1 MPGLK
6 SFWIKSPESE
16 NMPETRQTKHFFTF
30 GTEEEQVILLPE
42 LLIVGHSS
50 IDHIKNANGERTQP
64 GGAAIYAA
72 MGAKTVCKDVGILTA
87 VGSDYSFWN
96 TLNSFSPNMV
106 KRVSGKSSR
115 FIISY
120 DKNWNAHYRTSDI
133 GPGSRITTEDV
144 VKAAQWGAKMVHLAP
159 MNPPKV
165 VRMVKALRESK
176 GDVTISVNSCI
187 SYLDDTTN
195 KRRVLDAANMADIFI
210 LNEKEL
216 RAITG
221 KEVTMAAVNSIKTR
235 TLVLTLGE
243 IGTIVRSDG
252 VAEFVPAMAAITKKA
267 VDVTGAGDTWS
278 GSFLAS
284 LLRTGSW
291 IRAVSI
297 ASVVS
302 AIKCTG
308 WNFEKIE
315 GLNFDNINDVYDFIV
330 SLKEK
335 GRQLTLSASLRG
347 APA

>member
-1 MPGLK
+1 M
-6 SFWIKSPESE
+6 
-16 NMPETRQTKHFFTF
+16 
-30 GTEEEQVILLPE
+30 
-42 LLIVGHSS
+42 
-50 IDHIKNANGERTQP
+50 DHIKNTNGERVQP

-72 MGAKTVCKDVGILTA
+72 MGARTVCKDIGILTA
-87 VGSDYSFWN
+87 VGDDYTFWE
-96 TLNSFSPNMV
+96 TLNSFSPGLV
-106 KRVSGKSSR
+106 KRVKGKSSR

-144 VKAAQWGAKMVHLAP
+144 VRAAMGTTKMVHLAP

-165 VRMVKALRESK
+165 VRMVKALRESRRK
-176 GDVTISVNSCI
+176 VTISVNSCI
-187 SYLDDTTN
+187 SYLDNTAN
-195 KRRVLDAANMADIFI
+195 KKHVLEAANLADIFI

-221 KEVTMAAVNSIKTR
+221 KHVTMEAVNTIKTK

-243 IGTIVRSDG
+243 IGTIVRSGG

-284 LLRTGSW
+284 LLKTGSW

-308 WNFEKIE
+308 WNFEKIK
-315 GLNFDNINDVYDFIV
+315 GLNFDNIDDVYDFIV
-330 SLKEK
+330 ALKEK
-335 GRQLTLSASLRG
+335 GRQLTLAASIRG
-347 APA
+347 NAERVP

>member
-1 MPGLK
+1 
-6 SFWIKSPESE
+6 
-16 NMPETRQTKHFFTF
+16 
-30 GTEEEQVILLPE
+30 LPE

-50 IDHIKNANGERTQP
+50 IDHIRNVNGERTQP

-72 MGAKTVCKDVGILTA
+72 MGARTVCKDIGILTA
-87 VGSDYSFWN
+87 VGSDYGFWEA
-96 TLNSFSPNMV
+96 LNAFSPHFV
-106 KRVSGKSSR
+106 KRVNGKSSR

-133 GPGSRITTEDV
+133 GPGSRITTDDV
-144 VKAAQWGAKMVHLAP
+144 VKAAKWGTKMVHLAP

-176 GDVTISVNSCI
+176 SDVTISANSCI
-187 SYLDDTTN
+187 SYLDDAVN
-195 KRRVLDAANMADIFI
+195 RRHVLDAANLADIFI

-221 KEVTMAAVNSIKTR
+221 KQVTMEAVNSIKTK

-243 IGTIVRSDG
+243 IGTIVRSEG

-284 LLRTGSW
+284 LLKTRSW

-308 WNFEKIE
+308 WNFEKIDR
-315 GLNFDNINDVYDFIV
+315 LNFDNINDVYDFIV
-330 SLKEK
+330 ALKEK
-335 GRQLTLSASLRG
+335 GQQLTLSASLRG
-347 APA
+347 ITG